1 MAVLTATGNICLRIK
16 MRKILLTSPTS
27 YIFTFTGY
35 IINRPPPEDVAESI
49 QRIFST
55 ILFDRPNL
63 GAVLVLIL
71 LMQYY
76 APVSCL
82 NN

>member
-1 MAVLTATGNICLRIK
+1 MCGAVLKGILIPASY
-16 MRKILLTSPTS
+16 ILL
-27 YIFTFTGY
+27 FTGY
-35 IINRPPPEDVAESI
+35 IIKRPPPEDAAESI

-55 ILFDRPNL
+55 VLFDRPNL